1 MTEFVRYK
9 EREGYLLN
17 NVPADH
23 MARLTFLAQNR
34 NTSLTNV
41 AGLALA
47 DRYGLPF
54 EPSTRRNVTSSSN
67 RVLFKLPPEVMV
79 SVRHEAALRKVTIRT
94 VMLDALSDAFGLQ
107 RPAPTHIDPA
117 RRPGRPRGL

>member
-9 EREGYLLN
+9 NREGYLLN
-17 NVPADH
+17 NVPPAH

-47 DRYGLPF
+47 GRYGLPF

-94 VMLDALSDAFGLQ
+94 VMLDALSDAFGLK
-107 RPAPTHIDPA
+107 RPAPKHIDPA
-117 RRPGRPRGL
+117 RRPGRPKGI

>member
-17 NVPADH
+17 NVPSDH

-47 DRYGLPF
+47 DRYGLSF

-117 RRPGRPRGL
+117 RRPGRPKGL